1 MLSWLAGAEKSVA
14 YLVVYS
20 LTDCKSF
27 DRARQILSRLPFS
40 APKYLVANQLDLQH
54 RRQVCNL
61 PFLQFIGNQ
70 RFNEF
75 LHSQVS
81 RLEGQAVADEFG
93 CPFDEFSAAEPQ
105 YQGQQWGVKTVFQKL
120 IRQLISNSHVLPYPR
135 MIRFSSFSKM
145 IGAIVSKTRHHS
157 ASSNNK
163 LQQQQKK
170 LSHRKSSVS
179 SCSDRS
185 SNSSGNNSSGSVD
198 SIATLTPDM
207 SLLHINSA
215 HLMYGAASKP
225 IPIVH
230 RKIATDNYPSN
241 QIASI

>member
-1 MLSWLAGAEKSVA
+1 L
-14 YLVVYS
+14 
-20 LTDCKSF
+20 F
-27 DRARQILSRLPFS
+27 
-40 APKYLVANQLDLQH
+40 
-54 RRQVCNL
+54 
-61 PFLQFIGNQ
+61 
-70 RFNEF
+70 
-75 LHSQVS
+75 QVS
-81 RLEGQAVADEFG
+81 RLEGQTTADEFG

-105 YQGQQWGVKTVFQKL
+105 YEGQQWGVKIVFQKL

-157 ASSNNK
+157 ANSNNK
-163 LQQQQKK
+163 SQHQQQKNFANQ
-170 LSHRKSSVS
+170 HNRKSSMS

-185 SNSSGNNSSGSVD
+185 SNSSGNNSTGSVD

-215 HLMYGAASKP
+215 HLIHGVKSKP

-230 RKIATDNYPSN
+230 RKLLTSSNYPSS